1 MLRMGYLH
9 ARRESTA
16 SVLIQTISIRWLVVW
31 EQIAVLQINRVSAC
45 PGPESAN
52 RFADFSAEALT
63 FNQQVCKSSNVTIPD
78 SIGCSPPT
86 SSTSSASI
94 VHASSTSITSINM
107 SATISSTSKLIGLT
121 TATATGNYFV
131 PAVTLPSNAPVAKFT
146 GGLLLQGSCTIPQ
159 FASVTIDGGGTLEYP
174 WLGCSNLDP
183 GCCPFDISI
192 GGLLSICPSDYFTTS
207 GACCP
212 S

>member
-1 MLRMGYLH
+1 MGYLL
-9 ARRESTA
+9 ARLECIVFA
-16 SVLIQTISIRWLVVW
+16 PIQIISIHWPAVWVVIVILVT
-31 EQIAVLQINRVSAC
+31 NRVSGC
-45 PGPESAN
+45 LQSSSAILV
-52 RFADFSAEALT
+52 ADITIEALA

-86 SSTSSASI
+86 SSTTKANI
-94 VHASSTSITSINM
+94 LVASSTVSSVNM
-107 SATISSTSKLIGLT
+107 SATIGVSSTSKLIGLT

-183 GCCPFDISI
+183 SCCPFDISV
-192 GGLLSICPSDYFTTS
+192 GGLLSVCPSDYFTTS

>member
-1 MLRMGYLH
+1 MCRP
-9 ARRESTA
+9 R
-16 SVLIQTISIRWLVVW
+16 
-31 EQIAVLQINRVSAC
+31 
-45 PGPESAN
+45 SAN
-52 RFADFSAEALT
+52 LSTDTLTEALA

-86 SSTSSASI
+86 SSTTKIAVAVASSA
-94 VHASSTSITSINM
+94 VSSVNM
-107 SATISSTSKLIGLT
+107 SATIGVSSTSRLIGLT

-146 GGLLLQGSCTIPQ
+146 GGLLLQGTCTIPQ

-183 GCCPFDISI
+183 GCCPFDISV
-192 GGLLSICPSDYFTTS
+192 GGLLSVCPSDYFTTS

>member
-1 MLRMGYLH
+1 MHCLCTNTNYINTLACCLGTNCSPTDQQSQH
-9 ARRESTA
+9 
-16 SVLIQTISIRWLVVW
+16 SVNTRIVNL
-31 EQIAVLQINRVSAC
+31 
-45 PGPESAN
+45 
-52 RFADFSAEALT
+52 FADSLTEALA

-86 SSTSSASI
+86 SSTGSVAI
-94 VHASSTSITSINM
+94 AHASSSSISTINM
-107 SATISSTSKLIGLT
+107 SATISSTTKPIGLT

-174 WLGCSNLDP
+174 WLGCSNLEP
-183 GCCPFDISI
+183 GCCPFDISV
-192 GGLLSICPSDYFTTS
+192 GGLLSVCPSDYFTTS